1 MALDLANNQNTNK
14 NNPSAGKPA
23 VSPVVSPNVPL
34 QTKPEVA
41 KPAGDSPSQFDLR
54 PPKFWL
60 VLAIIVVAAAVGL
73 LTLYFKTSSKGAKP
87 NQTSENGALSTPV
100 SDETP
105 KLPPPVSNADDKKA
119 LSEYFT
125 NVSTNFKPEYMEK
138 IPQVAL
144 DGFKKYQAAAGDAK
158 LDAAR
163 TFYIYLNS
171 PGVAPGDDIYPE
183 FVKDVQNDLEKTL
196 GKKLF

>member
-1 MALDLANNQNTNK
+1 MALDLANNQNPTK
-14 NNPSAGKPA
+14 NDPTASKPA
-23 VSPVVSPNVPL
+23 SSSAASPSMS
-34 QTKPEVA
+34 QAAKPEAA
-41 KPAGDSPSQFDLR
+41 KSADEGPSQFDLR

-60 VLAIIVVAAAVGL
+60 VLAIIVVAVFVGL
-73 LTLYFKTSSKGAKP
+73 LALYFKIGTKGAKP

-100 SDETP
+100 SQDTP

-119 LSEYFT
+119 LSDYFT
-125 NVSTNFKPEYMEK
+125 NVSTNFKPEYLDK
-138 IPQVAL
+138 IPQVAATA
-144 DGFKKYQAAAGDAK
+144 FTNYQAAEGDAR

-171 PGVAPGDDIYPE
+171 PGIAPGDDIYPE
-183 FVKDVQNDLEKTL
+183 FAKDVQNDLEKTL

>member
-1 MALDLANNQNTNK
+1 MALDLQNNNTNQNSV
-14 NNPSAGKPA
+14 SAGKQAPQ
-23 VSPVVSPNVPL
+23 SPVSSNVPPAAKSEA
-34 QTKPEVA
+34 TKPIDA
-41 KPAGDSPSQFDLR
+41 TPSQFDLR

-60 VLAIIVVAAAVGL
+60 VLAIIVVAVAVGL
-73 LTLYFKTSSKGAKP
+73 LMFYLKTSSKGSKP
-87 NQTSENGALSTPV
+87 DQTSESTALSTPV
-100 SDETP
+100 SHETP
-105 KLPPPVSNADDKKA
+105 KPPPAISNADDKKA

-138 IPQVAL
+138 IPQVAASA
-144 DGFKKYQAAAGDAK
+144 FKNYQAAAGDAK